1 MSESLHVPPPRVVG
15 ADGAPVAG
23 TFFGA
28 VSDPAFHH
36 LAGAFQRSFLERK
49 LVEKKWQYLHVA
61 TPEVMLSAAI
71 VDTGYL
77 ASGFCAVF
85 DRGAR
90 RLLVD
95 ENEVLPPI
103 CVSINDEPNDGLSA
117 RLFGPGV
124 RARIERSGGRVL
136 FSARWG
142 RASVE
147 LSLDARKA
155 PPAMSVVQPLG
166 EPGRFN
172 YTQKVVGIPAEGEV
186 RAGNH
191 TFLVQGQLA
200 GLDYTHGY
208 LLRETAW
215 RWAFASG
222 RTQGGRAVGLNLSE
236 GFLGAAENVVWVDG
250 APCPVGPVRFIFEAA
265 APQSPWRVVSD
276 DGALDLAFQP
286 EGVRAQ
292 NIDLRLVMS
301 RYAQPFG
308 TFAGHVTSASGERVA
323 LAGLAGVT
331 EDHAARW

>member
-1 MSESLHVPPPRVVG
+1 MSESLHVPPARLVG
-15 ADGAPVAG
+15 EDGAPVAG

-28 VSDPAFHH
+28 VGDPAFLH
-36 LAGAFQRSFLERK
+36 LRGAFQRSFLERK
-49 LVEKKWQYLHVA
+49 LVEKKWQWVHVA
-61 TPEVMLSAAI
+61 TPEMMLSAVI

-95 ENEVLPPI
+95 ENEVLPPV

-117 RLFGPGV
+117 RLLGPGV
-124 RARIERSGGRVL
+124 SARIERSAGRVL

-142 RASVE
+142 RASVD

-155 PPAMSVVQPLG
+155 PRPLSAVALLDG
-166 EPGRFN
+166 AGRFN
-172 YTQKVVGIPAEGEV
+172 FTQKMVGIPAEGEV

-208 LLRETAW
+208 LMRETAW

-222 RTQGGRAVGLNLSE
+222 RAGNRAVGLNLSQ
-236 GFLGAAENVVWVDG
+236 GFLAAAENVVWVDG
-250 APCPVGPVRFIFEAA
+250 APCPVGPVRFVFEPAS
-265 APQSPWRVVSD
+265 PLSPWKIVSD
-276 DGALDLAFQP
+276 DGALDLTFQP
-286 EGVRAQ
+286 EGLRAQ
-292 NIDLRLVMS
+292 DIDLKLVMS

-308 TFAGHVTSASGERVA
+308 TFSGHVTSEAGERVA
-323 LAGLAGVT
+323 IDGLAGVT
-331 EDHAARW
+331 EDHSARW